1 VTGETVT
8 HPAVFSPIILDVA
21 AELLSKHVPPGALLL
36 DPFAGTGRVHQLD
49 HYRTIGVEIEPEWAE
64 LHPATMVGDAT
75 ELPLADAEVDAVV
88 TSPTYGNRMA
98 DHHEAR
104 DGSYR
109 RTYRHALGRPLTRGN
124 SGSLQWGDRYRDLH
138 EQAWS
143 EVRRVLRAGG
153 FLLLNVKDH
162 QRCGRRAEVCAWH
175 LAVLDRL
182 GFTLTATVE
191 VDTNGFRYGANR
203 AVRYP
208 EMLFLLTASPTPA
221 SRASRW

>member
-1 VTGETVT
+1 M
-8 HPAVFSPIILDVA
+8 FSPIILDVA
-21 AELLSKHVPPGALLL
+21 AELLSNSVRSGALVL
-36 DPFAGTGRVHQLD
+36 DPFAGTGRLHQLD
-49 HYRTIGVEIEPEWAE
+49 HYRTIGLEIEPEWAE
-64 LHPATMVGDAT
+64 LHSATMVGDAT
-75 ELPLADAEVDAVV
+75 ELPLADAVVDAVV

-109 RTYRHALGRPLTRGN
+109 RTYRHALGRPLAQGN

-138 EQAWS
+138 EHAWS
-143 EVRRVLRAGG
+143 EVRRVLRPGG

-162 QRCGRRAEVCAWH
+162 QRCGRRVEVCVWH
-175 LAVLDRL
+175 LAVLERL

-191 VDTNGFRYGANR
+191 VETNGFRYGANR